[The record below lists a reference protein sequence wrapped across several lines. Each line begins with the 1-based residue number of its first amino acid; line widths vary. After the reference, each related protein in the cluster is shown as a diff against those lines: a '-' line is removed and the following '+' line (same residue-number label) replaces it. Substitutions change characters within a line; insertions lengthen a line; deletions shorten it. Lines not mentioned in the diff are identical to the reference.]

1 MIIFGHRGAAG
12 EAPENTIA
20 AVQHAIG
27 LGITHFEIDIRLSAD
42 EELVVLHDSSLLR
55 TSGIDRNIHDMQS
68 KDLAGIEVQGRN
80 GEKTRGIPTLES
92 LLDQC
97 PQIELIQ
104 LELKSDK
111 TTDKPLLIKRLGEMF
126 PDTASTRH
134 IVATSFDAELLQS
147 LKNQLPHMPIG
158 FVNHS
163 DTMDALSTANTLEC
177 RFLCL
182 LYKLVRHWD
191 AKVIN
196 AIRQSGLHVSLW
208 TVNEPDFLDEIAN
221 LPVDSIITDFPSRFS
236 LFR

>member
-20 AVQHAIG
+20 ALQHAIG

-42 EELVVLHDSSLLR
+42 EELVVLHDSNLLR
-55 TSGIDRNIHDMQS
+55 TAGIDQDIHDIQA
-68 KDLAGIEVQGRN
+68 KDLADIEVQGRN
-80 GEKTRGIPTLES
+80 GERTRGIPTLEA

-104 LELKSDK
+104 LELKSDE
-111 TTDKPLLIKRLGEMF
+111 TTDKPLLIKKLGEMF
-126 PDTASTRH
+126 PDAASIKN

-158 FVNHS
+158 FVSHS
-163 DTMDALSTANTLEC
+163 NTMDALSTAKSLEC

-182 LYKLVRHWD
+182 LYKLVRAWD
-191 AKVIN
+191 EKVIN
-196 AIRQSGLHVSLW
+196 AIRQSDLHVSLW
-208 TVNEPDFLDEIAN
+208 TVNEPEFLAEIAD

-236 LFR
+236 LVR